1 MKVLGQLGIILGFA
15 YAGHLL
21 AHGLSIPLPS
31 SVLGLLLLLGALR
44 LRLVPEEWL
53 GGTAHFLSV
62 NMAFFFLPSAVGIL
76 ENYHHI
82 NPVLGKL
89 LFVCIASTLATFIA
103 TYAVVCALQG
113 LRAKGKGKQ

>member
-21 AHGLSIPLPS
+21 AFGLSISLPS

-53 GGTAHFLSV
+53 GDTAHFLSA
-62 NMAFFFLPSAVGIL
+62 NMALFFLPPAVGII

-89 LFVCIASTLATFIA
+89 LFVCIASTLATYA
-103 TYAVVCALQG
+103 TVCALQRLG
-113 LRAKGKGKQ
+113 AKWKGKP